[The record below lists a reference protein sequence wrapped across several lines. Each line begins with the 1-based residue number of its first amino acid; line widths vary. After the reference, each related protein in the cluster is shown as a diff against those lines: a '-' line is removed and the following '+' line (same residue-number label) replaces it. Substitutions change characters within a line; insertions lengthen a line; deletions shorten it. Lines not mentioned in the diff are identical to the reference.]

1 MAGRYE
7 LAEVIGRGGMG
18 TVYRAVDLV
27 LGRPVA
33 VKTLPW
39 LIADQHPN
47 SVARFEREA
56 RAAAALSHPAVVAV
70 YDTGVDASTHFI
82 VMELVAGRS
91 LEAILRHEGALDPGR
106 AAGIAAAVA
115 DALAAAHRAGIV
127 HRDIKPAN
135 VMVADDGSVKV
146 LDFGIARARGA
157 VTLTENASVLG
168 TASYMSPEQALG
180 KPADE
185 RSDIYALG
193 CVLYALLVGQPPFSG
208 DSFAA
213 IMHQQANLDPRPP
226 RAENPRVPE
235 AMSALVMEMLAK
247 SPSERP
253 QSATEVRD
261 RLAGLADGPAAALGD
276 TEPTR
281 RMGGSG
287 AGRSGGPRAPVA
299 LVAPGPSGGLVGPGG
314 PGGPVP
320 RGPLGLEGPRRRR
333 VVAAGALAAVVL
345 AIALVALASGQSS
358 PHRLAATGQTR
369 RAPTVT
375 TPVSKTRTHAQR
387 ASATGTAASAGET
400 TASTATAPVVAPTA
414 ASPTSAATNT
424 AHPLTVPKAAH
435 ALTALIAHDVKSGT
449 IAPGAAQELGTA
461 LAGVVAAWSTGGTA
475 SAQRQLAAVTAQ
487 VAALEHQGAIS
498 SAAAPALGSALA
510 DLGTALASAAPPLV
524 ATPHDGG
531 PAAHGGKPADGG
543 NPGHGGVPPGHAKH
557 AGGGDGGGG
566 D

>member
-7 LAEVIGRGGMG
+7 LGEVIGRGGMG

-56 RAAAALSHPAVVAV
+56 RAAAALSHPGVVAV
-70 YDTGVDASTHFI
+70 YDTGVDGSTHFM

-91 LEAILRHEGALDPGR
+91 LEAILRDEGALDPDR
-106 AAGIAAAVA
+106 AVGIAAGVA

-146 LDFGIARARGA
+146 LDFGIARGRGA

-185 RSDIYALG
+185 RSDIYAVG
-193 CVLYALLVGQPPFSG
+193 CVLYALLVGQPPFPG

-226 RAENPRVPE
+226 RTENPRVPE
-235 AMSALVMEMLAK
+235 ALSALVMEMLAK

-253 QSATEVRD
+253 QSAPEVRD
-261 RLAGLADGPAAALGD
+261 RLAGLADGPVGPVGD
-276 TEPTR
+276 TKPTR
-281 RMGGSG
+281 RMGPVV
-287 AGRSGGPRAPVA
+287 AGSGGPARPRG
-299 LVAPGPSGGLVGPGG
+299 LGPPGAEGPG
-314 PGGPVP
+314 
-320 RGPLGLEGPRRRR
+320 RRR

-358 PHRLAATGQTR
+358 PHRLAASGYR
-369 RAPTVT
+369 RGASGAAPLAR
-375 TPVSKTRTHAQR
+375 KRTHA
-387 ASATGTAASAGET
+387 STAATSTGAAT
-400 TASTATAPVVAPTA
+400 TTTPSTTSPAAAAPST
-414 ASPTSAATNT
+414 TSASTNT
-424 AHPLTVPKAAH
+424 AHPRTVPGAAH
-435 ALTALIAHDVKSGT
+435 ALAALIAQDVKSGT
-449 IAPGAAQELGTA
+449 IAPGAGHELGAA
-461 LAGVVAAWSTGGTA
+461 LVGVLASWSTGGTA
-475 SAQRQLAAVTAQ
+475 SAQRQLAAVTQQ
-487 VAALEHQGAIS
+487 VAVLEHQGAIS

-524 ATPHDGG
+524 ATPHSGG
-531 PAAHGGKPADGG
+531 PAAHGGKPGDGA
-543 NPGHGGVPPGHAKH
+543 NPGHGGVPPGQAKH
-557 AGGGDGGGG
+557 LGGGDGGGG